1 MEQIKLILDFRYY
14 GMYGILICIPYMC
27 ILKIL
32 YISDVN
38 TLILTLLILVPF
50 ILFGAIALEYH
61 CTDFLI
67 GEDKVSYINSFIN
80 YTRVDIK
87 YEDIKEVSLTCGVLQ
102 RIFGLGTVS
111 MISNATMNQVGVTF
125 YSLKNPHRVYE
136 LIQARIAEHKKS

>member
-50 ILFGAIALEYH
+50 RACPQTKI
-61 CTDFLI
+61 
-67 GEDKVSYINSFIN
+67 KV
-80 YTRVDIK
+80 
-87 YEDIKEVSLTCGVLQ
+87 
-102 RIFGLGTVS
+102 
-111 MISNATMNQVGVTF
+111 
-125 YSLKNPHRVYE
+125 
-136 LIQARIAEHKKS
+136 

>member
-1 MEQIKLILDFRYY
+1 MEQIKPILDFRYY

-27 ILKIL
+27 ILRIL

-67 GEDKVSYINSFIN
+67 GADKVSYINSFIN

-87 YEDIKEVSLTCGVLQ
+87 YEDIKEVSLTRGVLQ
-102 RIFGLGTVS
+102 RICGLGAVS
-111 MISNATMNQVGVTF
+111 MISNATMNQAGVTF
-125 YSLKNPHRVYE
+125 YSLKNPHEVYK
-136 LIQARIAEHKKS
+136 LIQARIVEQYK